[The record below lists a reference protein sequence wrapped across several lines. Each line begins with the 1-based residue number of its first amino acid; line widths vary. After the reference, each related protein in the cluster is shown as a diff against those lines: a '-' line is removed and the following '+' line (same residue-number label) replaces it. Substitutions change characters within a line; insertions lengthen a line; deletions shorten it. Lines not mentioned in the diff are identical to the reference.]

1 MNQDQVKEKLQLLKS
16 DVPPFTVVFTGKKS
30 KRVDG
35 LYKPESR
42 EILIHNKNMSDDDA
56 VMYTAIHEFAHHVH
70 FSTSP
75 VPISSR
81 SHTNAFWNIF
91 HELLGKAEEE
101 GTCVNRFDSLPEFRE
116 LTRRI
121 RTEFLSTDGKLMQ
134 EFGKT
139 LIEAMELCR
148 QHGLS
153 FEDYVDRTLGVHRN
167 TAKTIM
173 RVYSEDVPP
182 EYGFE
187 NMKLLARIKD
197 PGERK
202 RAQEAFDQGLSPD
215 MIRARFVQASP
226 GSDSESD
233 PLEALTREKE
243 RIEHTIETLNTKLRR
258 IEGRI
263 ERIRGEFG
271 RETEE

>member
-1 MNQDQVKEKLQLLKS
+1 MNQAQVTEKLLALNPKA
-16 DVPPFTVVFTGKKS
+16 PPFSVVFTGKKS

-56 VMYTAIHEFAHHVH
+56 IMYTAIHEFAHHVH
-70 FSTSP
+70 FSTST

-91 HELLGKAEEE
+91 HELLGSAEEA
-101 GTCVNRFDSLPEFRE
+101 GICVNRFDSLQEFRE

-121 RTEFLSTDGKLMQ
+121 RTEFLSADGRLMRD
-134 EFGKT
+134 FGKT

-167 TAKTIM
+167 TAKAIM
-173 RVYSEDVPP
+173 RVYAEDVPP
-182 EYGFE
+182 EYGFD
-187 NMKLLARIKD
+187 NMKLLAAIKD
-197 PGERK
+197 PAERK
-202 RAQEAFDQGLSPD
+202 HAQSAFDRGLSPD
-215 MIRARFVQASP
+215 MIRARFITTSA
-226 GSDSESD
+226 GSDPEPD
-233 PLEALTREKE
+233 PLAVLTREKE
-243 RIEHTIETLNTKLRR
+243 RIEHTIETLNSKLRN

-263 ERIRGEFG
+263 ERLQGG
-271 RETEE
+271 GGSQ